1 MTAIGHAIIDDSV
14 GHFLI
19 RVFPAGP
26 SQPERQHQ
34 RRTRQVQVPT
44 LQTQQCCVTAVAIG
58 GKMSAGLVVAVESF

>member
-26 SQPERQHQ
+26 SQPERQRQ
-34 RRTRQVQVPT
+34 RQIGQIQARTLPT
-44 LQTQQCCVTAVAIG
+44 YPFCVAAVATG
-58 GKMSAGLVVAVESF
+58 GKMSAGLVGAVESF